1 MSLRGEIARPEPI
14 EASPAPIRSRHRPRA
29 ARFARRLSLART
41 VRLACSVGVAWTI
54 AHSCALAQA
63 QPSTDSL
70 SVTGD
75 GTTLTGTNG
84 GGGGSVAW
92 LHDFDPSTVSYLGAE
107 HQVLANANWT
117 FGSLNVTRGFGPDN
131 ERLNAYADIHEGA
144 GHDALR
150 SFDYHIEA
158 GGLIATFDRRLGV
171 TLEDR
176 RIDVE
181 NVHGNLPKAGLSY
194 LWNPHFM
201 TSVSYQYSV
210 TGNLATRISAAR
222 LDYFSAAFNVFG
234 GGAYGPTLP
243 IVFDLP
249 TGLVAERRRQKEGFV
264 GASKP
269 LPKWHSD
276 VTLVADYV
284 DLSGVKRAVFTLT
297 YVFHIPR

>member
-1 MSLRGEIARPEPI
+1 MTRLMRLVCTIGLAWALGE
-14 EASPAPIRSRHRPRA
+14 SR
-29 ARFARRLSLART
+29 
-41 VRLACSVGVAWTI
+41 
-54 AHSCALAQA
+54 ALAQA
-63 QPSTDSL
+63 PASTDSL
-70 SVTGD
+70 SVSGD

-92 LHDFDPSTVSYLGAE
+92 LHDFDPSTVGYLGAE
-107 HQVLANANWT
+107 HQVLANAQWT
-117 FGSLNVTRGFGPDN
+117 FGSLNLSRGFGPDN
-131 ERLNAYADIHEGA
+131 ERFNAYADIHEGS

-158 GGLIATFDRRLGV
+158 AGLIATIDHRLGIIV
-171 TLEDR
+171 EDR

-181 NVHGNLPKAGLSY
+181 NVHGNLPKAGLSM

-210 TGNLATRISAAR
+210 TGNLATRISAVR
-222 LDYFSAAFNVFG
+222 FDYFSAAFNLLA
-234 GGAYGPTLP
+234 GADYGPTLP

-249 TGLVAERRRQKEGFV
+249 TGLVAERRRLKEGFV

-269 LPKWHSD
+269 LKNWHSD
-276 VTLVADYV
+276 ITLIADYV
-284 DLSGVKRAVFTLT
+284 DLSGINRAVFTLT